1 MTGRFFDQ
9 DRIKN
14 DQNSDKNKGCFLS
27 SKSLRPFYRA
37 KTGEYSKF
45 KFTKPRSA
53 TRWATLYIKK
63 CVLSPAGGSHLL
75 NFVRYLYL
83 TSICRF
89 FLIKYI
95 LIQRAHKAPMKE
107 IKTSSDLFQ
116 VEMTLMSQVHL
127 LRTSI
132 STLLNESPKI

>member
-1 MTGRFFDQ
+1 MLLIFKIVTSLLQGDPLGQPKQNWADRGVLKIQVYQTQVRDSMGHSVHQKVCTLPRRRFASAQFCA
-9 DRIKN
+9 ISLSYFN
-14 DQNSDKNKGCFLS
+14 LSFLS
-27 SKSLRPFYRA
+27 YQIR
-37 KTGEYSKF
+37 
-45 KFTKPRSA
+45 
-53 TRWATLYIKK
+53 I
-63 CVLSPAGGSHLL
+63 
-75 NFVRYLYL
+75 
-83 TSICRF
+83 
-89 FLIKYI
+89 I